1 MATPITPSNYIYNEF
16 SEKMHIKRFKLK
28 VDKIPSHISITI
40 AEKVFFIGESIQLFE
55 TSRKTGLDL
64 QADDDFTMDVLKDK
78 EAIFYEQLSLLR
90 ENEEFRLA
98 DFERFVDSV
107 RETVSQHL
115 HTLIMHKADLKAEIE
130 TIRNFFLLGRGELYV
145 TFIEEADRFLRIEP
159 SLQHSMTCMK
169 HLPGKLDYISL
180 IV

>member
-1 MATPITPSNYIYNEF
+1 MASAITPLNYIYNLF

-55 TSRKTGLDL
+55 TSRKTDLDL
-64 QADDDFTMDVLKDK
+64 KTDDDFTMDVLKDK

-145 TFIEEADRFLRIEP
+145 TFIEEADRFLKIEP
-159 SLQHSMTCMK
+159 SAATQHDV
-169 HLPGKLDYISL
+169 HEAFAR
-180 IV
+180 

>member
-1 MATPITPSNYIYNEF
+1 MNTTPL
-16 SEKMHIKRFKLK
+16 EKSSLKRFRLRI
-28 VDKIPSHISITI
+28 DRIPSHISITI

-55 TSRKTGLDL
+55 TSRKLDF
-64 QADDDFTMDVLKDK
+64 DFQTDENFTLDVLKDK
-78 EAIFYEQLSLLR
+78 EAIFYDQLSLLR

-115 HTLIMHKADLKAEIE
+115 HSLIMHKSDLKAEME

-145 TFIEEADRFLRIEP
+145 TFIEEADRFLKIQP
-159 SLQHSMTCMK
+159 TAATQHDV
-169 HLPGKLDYISL
+169 HEAFAR
-180 IV
+180 

>member
-1 MATPITPSNYIYNEF
+1 
-16 SEKMHIKRFKLK
+16 MHIKRFKLR

-55 TSRKTGLDL
+55 TSRKTDLDL
-64 QADDDFTMDVLKDK
+64 KTDDNFTMDVLKDK

-159 SLQHSMTCMK
+159 SAATQHDVHEAFARLVK
-169 HLPGKLDYISL
+169 PQYIYF
-180 IV
+180 VDQ